1 MKPGDIVVC
10 VDDTHTAPN
19 FNEIDP
25 NYPAQEIVEGQQYKL
40 RYVGPAWLVYEGNYT
55 GVKLEGVVRPYDDLS
70 AVDDPAFHIRR
81 FRPVVSG
88 VHKKELEEAI

>member
-10 VDDTHTAPN
+10 VDDTGTAPN
-19 FNEIDP
+19 YNEIDP

-55 GVKLEGVVRPYDDLS
+55 GVKLEGVVRPHDDLS
-70 AVDDPAFHIRR
+70 AVDDPAFRADR
-81 FRPVVSG
+81 FRPVVEPK
-88 VHKKELEEAI
+88 VQREMEEVV